1 MIYYTNE
8 ARKSAIE
15 NISRLIVKIGEIPGN
30 ILNYSDVTMVNL
42 YLARLKEEIEKE
54 MKKEGN

>member
-30 ILNYSDVTMVNL
+30 ILNYSDATMVNL

-54 MKKEGN
+54 IKKEGN